1 MKVYGIRILLKHK
14 KKNKGNKRLGIEID
28 KLISDLERYSPSEK
42 SFFDI
47 RKDADLV
54 HGNGFYFFN
63 IEIHRT
69 LIFIAFE
76 KKYEATVLWVSRN
89 QTHTAS
95 WENSCITPKCRVCIM
110 SMPRI
115 RLGANPSLTSQS
127 GQRFWQSVSAETR
140 QNTSCAG
147 NSLSIL
153 NSPTSGRPLQ
163 GSSLPPASRR

>member
-54 HGNGFYFFN
+54 HANGFYFFN

-69 LIFIAFE
+69 LIFIVFE
-76 KKYEATVLWVSRN
+76 KKYEATVLWVGSHDEYERTFRN
-89 QTHTAS
+89 NKSTIEK
-95 WENSCITPKCRVCIM
+95 WLRNNNYFE
-110 SMPRI
+110 
-115 RLGANPSLTSQS
+115 
-127 GQRFWQSVSAETR
+127 
-140 QNTSCAG
+140 
-147 NSLSIL
+147 
-153 NSPTSGRPLQ
+153 
-163 GSSLPPASRR
+163 

>member
-54 HGNGFYFFN
+54 HANGFYFFN

-69 LIFIAFE
+69 LILIVFE
-76 KKYEATVLWVSRN
+76 KKYEATVLWVGSHDEYERTFRN
-89 QTHTAS
+89 NKSTIEK
-95 WENSCITPKCRVCIM
+95 WLRNNNYFE
-110 SMPRI
+110 
-115 RLGANPSLTSQS
+115 
-127 GQRFWQSVSAETR
+127 
-140 QNTSCAG
+140 
-147 NSLSIL
+147 
-153 NSPTSGRPLQ
+153 
-163 GSSLPPASRR
+163 